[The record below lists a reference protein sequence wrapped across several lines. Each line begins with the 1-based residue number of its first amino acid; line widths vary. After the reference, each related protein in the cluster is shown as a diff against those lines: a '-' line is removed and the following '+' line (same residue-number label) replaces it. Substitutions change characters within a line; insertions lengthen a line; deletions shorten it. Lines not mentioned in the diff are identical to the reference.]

1 MTPRAPRKTPR
12 ALRESV
18 GVKEKGKL
26 REPPKEVDALAHKV
40 IGAAIE
46 VHRAL
51 GPGLLEKVYENALG
65 VELSRQGIPYQRQ
78 VPVQVRYKGAVV
90 GEGRIDLLVAGLLVV
105 ELKVAKQISDAYV
118 AQVLTYLRAGG
129 YPLGLILNF
138 GVSTLKHGG
147 LKRVV
152 LS

>member
-1 MTPRAPRKTPR
+1 MVAPRGGVKD
-12 ALRESV
+12 AVREAN
-18 GVKEKGKL
+18 VKEKDKL
-26 REPPKEVDALAHKV
+26 REPPKEADVLARQV

-65 VELSRQGIPYQRQ
+65 VELSQRGIPYQRQ
-78 VPVQVRYKGAVV
+78 VPVQVKYKGAVV
-90 GEGRIDLLVAGLLVV
+90 GDGRIDILVADLLVV
-105 ELKVAKQISDAYV
+105 ELKVAKQINEVYV

-138 GVSTLKHGG
+138 GVPTLKAGG
-147 LKRVV
+147 LRRVV